1 MTDASLEPRPPVRG
15 SRDGAVGLPEPERI
29 QLTAL
34 MEITVIISLA
44 AAVLSLFLFAWIA
57 HEVGEGDTARFDLAL
72 RAWVHQFASPGM
84 TRAMTA
90 ISLLGYN
97 ILIVELV
104 FALAVFLYL
113 RWRHAAG
120 WLAVSMAGALALDLA
135 LKYAFHRPRPQ
146 AFVGVSPPSYS
157 FPSGHAL
164 CSFCFYAVLAGLIAA
179 RTRSLA
185 LRVAVGIAAAALVI
199 AIGLSR
205 IYLGMHYPSDVI
217 AGYLAAAVWV
227 TTLLMLDRW
236 RSNRKRVLE
245 NSCG

>member
-1 MTDASLEPRPPVRG
+1 
-15 SRDGAVGLPEPERI
+15 
-29 QLTAL
+29 
-34 MEITVIISLA
+34 
-44 AAVLSLFLFAWIA
+44 
-57 HEVGEGDTARFDLAL
+57 
-72 RAWVHQFASPGM
+72 VHQFASPGM

-97 ILIVELV
+97 ILIVELA

-113 RWRHAAG
+113 RWRRAAG

-135 LKYAFHRPRPQ
+135 LKYTFHRPRPQ
-146 AFVGVSPPSYS
+146 PFFGAEPPSYS

-185 LRVAVGIAAAALVI
+185 LRVAVGIAAAALVV
-199 AIGLSR
+199 AIGISR

-227 TTLLMLDRW
+227 TTLLVLDRW
-236 RSNRKRVLE
+236 RLRRRRAKTTGTGEL
-245 NSCG
+245 

>member
-1 MTDASLEPRPPVRG
+1 MTAAREE
-15 SRDGAVGLPEPERI
+15 LPEPERASMP
-29 QLTAL
+29 TVL
-34 MEITVIISLA
+34 MEATVLLSLA
-44 AAVLSLFLFAWIA
+44 TAVLSLFLLGWLAN
-57 HEVGEGDTARFDLAL
+57 EMREGDTLPFDLAV

-97 ILIVELV
+97 LLIVELV
-104 FALAVFLYL
+104 VALAVFLLL

-120 WLAVSMAGALALDLA
+120 WLAVSVAGGLALDLA
-135 LKYAFHRPRPQ
+135 LKYAFHRSRPQ
-146 AFVGVSPPSYS
+146 PYFGAAPQSYS

-179 RTRSLA
+179 RTRSLFI
-185 LRVAVGIAAAALVI
+185 RVAVGIAAAVLVI

-205 IYLGMHYPSDVI
+205 IYLGVHYPSDVI

-227 TTLLMLDRW
+227 TTLLVLDRW
-236 RSNRKRVLE
+236 RVRRRAKTVRHSE
-245 NSCG
+245 E

>member
-1 MTDASLEPRPPVRG
+1 MTNTDVE
-15 SRDGAVGLPEPERI
+15 LPEPER
-29 QLTAL
+29 TPSPTVL
-34 MEITVIISLA
+34 MDAVVLLSLA
-44 AAVLSLFLFAWIA
+44 VAVLSLFLFGRLAS
-57 HEVGEGDTARFDLAL
+57 EMREGDTLRFDLAV
-72 RAWVHQFASPGM
+72 RGWVHQFASPAL
-84 TRAMTA
+84 TQVMTA
-90 ISLLGYN
+90 ISLLGYS

-104 FALAVFLYL
+104 LALALFLFL

-146 AFVGVSPPSYS
+146 PFFGVPLQSYS

-179 RTRSLA
+179 RTRNFV
-185 LRVAVGIAAAALVI
+185 LRVAVGVTAAALII
-199 AIGLSR
+199 AIGVSR

-227 TTLLMLDRW
+227 ASLLVLDRW
-236 RSNRKRVLE
+236 RVSRKTAKANLSADLRR
-245 NSCG
+245 